1 MATNDNKKKP
11 LVTLDAAN
19 PAPSYQGTYKDY
31 ATPTNQVGAGW
42 VGNQLGPTQ
51 QTLEDNT
58 PSLTEDQV
66 RQAKSVPGHLS
77 ESNKV
82 PGSGEVKLNETAKN
96 MGVWEGTPEAMGY
109 DRMFEELN
117 RRHPAETDEEKR
129 ERLKRQRRNQL
140 FAAIG
145 DGISALSNL
154 YFTTKG
160 SPSADQSKSMSKA
173 LRDRYDKD
181 DKDRENDEKSNL
193 TTMLNIMNQKRLAHT
208 AWLNKK
214 NQAELIELRKKAA
227 EAGNLAALRRVDEL
241 RRYHSELAAIERE
254 KAEAERKRKAEET
267 QNKIENNNKLV
278 NSRIGKDQA
287 SIAKDRAA
295 AGKYSSDAAVNKQK
309 GAAYAHNQ
317 YDAAK
322 KRRYGGSGGGAPHY
336 NTSESVVWYDDQGQK
351 HTRTVKSNT
360 STGKQGQAK
369 PKKKLRKNNMGL

>member
-1 MATNDNKKKP
+1 MATNDKNKKP

-42 VGNQLGPTQ
+42 ADNQSGPIQ

-173 LRDRYDKD
+173 LRDRYDKE

-193 TTMLNIMNQKRLAHT
+193 TSLLNIMNQKRLAHT

-254 KAEAERKRKAEET
+254 KAEAERKRKDEET
-267 QNKIENNNKLV
+267 QNRIENNNKRTKIAEDKK
-278 NSRIGKDQA
+278 NIYGSRVANQNATGA
-287 SIAKDRAA
+287 SRTANANKNADRRTAI
-295 AGKYSSDAAVNKQK
+295 Q
-309 GAAYAHNQ
+309 
-317 YDAAK
+317 AAK
-322 KRRYGGSGGGAPHY
+322 AAKSGSGGGAPHY